1 MPTNPMPAD
10 GNAILLSS
18 VATRLDRLPIA
29 AFHRRMVYLLGYIF
43 FFELGDLNSFGFA
56 APAVREAW
64 HLSLATIGRITSAS
78 FVGMF
83 VGATTAGW
91 LSDRLGR
98 KRALIVTTTWYSTF
112 SLLNAFAWNVPS
124 LAVARLLTGV
134 GLSAMT
140 VVAITYI
147 SEMFPASRR
156 GTYQAWIMTIGLCG
170 IPATAYVARFL
181 IPAAPWGWR
190 GVFVWG
196 SLAIIFPWLAH
207 RLEES
212 PRWYER
218 HGRLAE
224 AEAVLDRIE
233 RQVRAE
239 SGPLETLPTRSDA
252 GRADSA
258 GAPGAPAASPDLA
271 SLSRARRQAAASPPL
286 SGAAQERGGFT
297 ALVASGSLKRLALL
311 VAIWIAQTL
320 GFYGF
325 NAWVPTLLTEHG
337 FSIVRSLEQASVMQ
351 IGAVPGAWIAAS
363 ISDRWERKSLIA
375 IVAVAV
381 ATCGMIYGLSFR
393 TSTIVVF
400 GFLVAMG
407 QQVFA
412 PLLYAY
418 TPECFPTEARNTG
431 TGLSYGIGRLGNAFG
446 PLIVAYLFVT
456 FGYTS
461 VFAYI
466 AVCWATV
473 AILITLFGPR
483 TKGRALA

>member
-1 MPTNPMPAD
+1 MAATPIMHAASPAV
-10 GNAILLSS
+10 SS
-18 VATRLDRLPIA
+18 VAARLDRLPISR
-29 AFHRRMVYLLGYIF
+29 FHRRMVWLLGYIF

-64 HLSLATIGRITSAS
+64 QLSIATIGRITSAS

-98 KRALIVTTTWYSTF
+98 KRALIATTSWYSVC
-112 SLLNAFAWNVPS
+112 SLLNAFAWDVTS

-147 SEMFPASRR
+147 SEMFPAERR

-181 IPAAPWGWR
+181 IPLAPWGWR

-196 SLAIIFPWLAH
+196 ALALFFPFLAR

-212 PRWYER
+212 PRWYEHR
-218 HGRLAE
+218 GRLAE
-224 AEAVLDRIE
+224 ADDVLRRIE
-233 RQVRAE
+233 RQVTEDVSA
-239 SGPLETLPTRSDA
+239 SMPIA
-252 GRADSA
+252 GADLNLRPRADAA
-258 GAPGAPAASPDLA
+258 GARRAAPAAAPGGA
-271 SLSRARRQAAASPPL
+271 RAGS
-286 SGAAQERGGFT
+286 GGFG
-297 ALVASGSLKRLALL
+297 ALAGSGSLKRLALFI
-311 VAIWIAQTL
+311 AIWIAQTL

-325 NAWVPTLLTEHG
+325 NSWVPTLLTEHG

-363 ISDRWERKSLIA
+363 ISDRWERRSLIA
-375 IVAVAV
+375 IVAISI

-393 TSTIVVF
+393 TSTIVIF

-418 TPECFPTEARNTG
+418 TPECFPTEARNTA
-431 TGLSYGIGRLGNAFG
+431 TGAAYGIGRLGNAFG
-446 PLIVAYLFVT
+446 PLIVAYLFGEY
-456 FGYTS
+456 GYAS
-461 VFAYI
+461 VFVYI
-466 AVCWATV
+466 AVCWAIV
-473 AILITLFGPR
+473 ATLVTLLGPR
-483 TKGRALA
+483 TKGRTLA